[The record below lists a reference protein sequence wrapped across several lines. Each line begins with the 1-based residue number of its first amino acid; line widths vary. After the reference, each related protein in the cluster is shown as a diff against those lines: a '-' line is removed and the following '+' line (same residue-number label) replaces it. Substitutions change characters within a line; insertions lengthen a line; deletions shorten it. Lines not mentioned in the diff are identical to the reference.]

1 MGALFHL
8 GMSYSVS
15 QKTNKQKKFDAP
27 GQQQDDICR
36 LEEGKGS
43 QESISKMWTK
53 FHRGRWKRII
63 EDTNLET
70 RSLLAAKHGGE
81 THKLGRMRAGI
92 NNELPSQP
100 GIIM

>member
-15 QKTNKQKKFDAP
+15 QTNKQKKKFDTP
-27 GQQQDDICR
+27 GQKQDNICR

-63 EDTNLET
+63 EDTDLEN

-81 THKLGRMRAGI
+81 THKLGHMRAGPTMSCLLSL
-92 NNELPSQP
+92 ES
-100 GIIM
+100 